1 MQAGYDYLLL
11 RQSHTRTW
19 LWILSVSLICIGILS
34 LGGGGAYYTY
44 AANAKS
50 NLSQLNTVVSTIEQT
65 IVSKPVSKIP
75 MIDAPINKKE
85 ILPKRVTVTDITSQ
99 SLGIGDS
106 LSAQSWADPLRYR
119 PLDYTA
125 TLLMEGFNQVRSTES
140 YQIGS
145 QLPATKMILPNLGID
160 ANVSELFIANTS
172 NGIEYQIPASNH
184 IGHLPETANPGEA
197 GSAWYFG
204 HLESPIVG
212 EGSVFSNLPKIAD
225 MIRDGKDVFIITS
238 NDSSEFLYRITSTKV
253 VHADELDIHDS
264 GRASIHLV
272 TCVPRLVY
280 DHRLIAT
287 GELIGYR

>member
-184 IGHLPETANPGEA
+184 IGHLPETA
-197 GSAWYFG
+197 
-204 HLESPIVG
+204 
-212 EGSVFSNLPKIAD
+212 
-225 MIRDGKDVFIITS
+225 
-238 NDSSEFLYRITSTKV
+238 
-253 VHADELDIHDS
+253 
-264 GRASIHLV
+264 
-272 TCVPRLVY
+272 
-280 DHRLIAT
+280 
-287 GELIGYR
+287 